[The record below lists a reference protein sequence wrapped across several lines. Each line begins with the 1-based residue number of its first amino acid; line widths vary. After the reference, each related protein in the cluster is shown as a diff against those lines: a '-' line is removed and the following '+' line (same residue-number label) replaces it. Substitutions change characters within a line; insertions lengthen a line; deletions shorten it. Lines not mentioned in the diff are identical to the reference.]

1 ARSGLGVHGF
11 THGGFLVDGG
21 KRAADGVAPLVA
33 RLAFPEEWRVVVVLP
48 PWGRGRHGADEGAA
62 FRALHARPAGPEAT
76 DRPCRLALLGMLP
89 ALAERDAEAF
99 GEALFEFN
107 ALAGQLFAPVQ
118 GGTYADARVEELVAY
133 CRRQGVRG
141 VGQSSW
147 GPAVFAVAADATRA
161 DHLAGRVFGHLRVG
175 RPDGRRPAAAH

>member
-1 ARSGLGVHGF
+1 
-11 THGGFLVDGG
+11 
-21 KRAADGVAPLVA
+21 
-33 RLAFPEEWRVVVVLP
+33 LAFPEEWRVVVVLP

-76 DRPCRLALLGMLP
+76 DRLCRLALLGMLP

-107 ALAGQLFAPVQ
+107 ALTGRVCAPVQ

-161 DHLAGRVFGHLRVG
+161 DHLAGRLCAHFGMG
-175 RPDGRRPAAAH
+175 REDVRCTAACNRGAV